1 MVQLQ
6 SLRERVAGAVNR
18 AQKFLEQVDIS
29 NKIAEA
35 NACEDI
41 WSSVKIHYSSI
52 PDERFRSGIIYFKV
66 KISNPKLK
74 TSKGKGHVLNMIE
87 AENIKSETSY
97 GKPYD
102 AICNWVHRSADK
114 EYVMIRLSFGYDNT
128 IYTPVALFMK
138 IESLFKS
145 F

>member
-1 MVQLQ
+1 MSDLQ
-6 SLRERVAGAVNR
+6 QFIRYMDR
-18 AQKFLEQVDIS
+18 
-29 NKIAEA
+29 
-35 NACEDI
+35 
-41 WSSVKIHYSSI
+41 
-52 PDERFRSGIIYFKV
+52 FKV

-74 TSKGKGHVLNMIE
+74 TSKWKSHVLNMIE
-87 AENIKSETSY
+87 SENIKSETSY
-97 GKPYD
+97 RKLYD

-138 IESLFKS
+138 MVSLFKS